1 MCVSSDKRRVY
12 EKCFSILFEILFKLS
27 GNRLQW
33 KYLHS
38 EGLIGVTVDM
48 DGKQMS
54 GKQPK
59 PFSLCC

>member
-1 MCVSSDKRRVY
+1 MCISSDKRRVY

-27 GNRLQW
+27 GNRFKW

-38 EGLIGVTVDM
+38 EGLIGITADM

-54 GKQPK
+54 GREPK
-59 PFSLCC
+59 PF